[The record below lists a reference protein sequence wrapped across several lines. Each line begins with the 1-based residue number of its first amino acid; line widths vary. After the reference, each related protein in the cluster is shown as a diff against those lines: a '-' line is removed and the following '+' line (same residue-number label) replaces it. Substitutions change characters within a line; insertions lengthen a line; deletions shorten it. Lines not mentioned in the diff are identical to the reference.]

1 MDLSQN
7 NGNWSSVTEDILKR
21 NFPIHRACRDGDID
35 HLTSLLSAGEVDL
48 YEEDD
53 FYGWTPI
60 HWAAYFGK
68 LQCLMRLLEHGAS
81 CDGAT
86 ERLNQTPAHI
96 AAYGGHCHCLKWL
109 LHCGATVN
117 RQDYMGETPIHKAAR
132 TGSMECVSLLV
143 SQGAKLSL
151 RNHSGNTPSQVAASV
166 GFTECANYIER
177 AAQIQCQA
185 SGVYDEMRTP
195 VTNPAQNGLNP
206 ISNPFCNGR
215 ASPEGQ
221 SSNQNLFISTN
232 TYHSHPHLPANGTT
246 HNPAAPCFENGVN
259 HNNNNSQSDNCDM
272 EMDETCQGVPQSIG
286 FMNEAPNGDVLLDAA
301 VSQNIKPLAGKKRGR
316 EEVEDECFKRARND
330 DYVMAAQNK
339 LLFANLPFANGL
351 PCFENVAMNGHA
363 PSVPNGFQQVDA
375 VPQANGFHD
384 SSMDSENIAPYVHQ
398 GPGGHSLSQIGDITP
413 NVNSKGDCG
422 QEMFSHCDSNS
433 NRPEPFNCL
442 KFKEAPVRCVN
453 FMSHYV

>member
-68 LQCLMRLLEHGAS
+68 LACLRRLINTLETNGVRGCEIVS
-81 CDGAT
+81 S
-86 ERLNQTPAHI
+86 RFSQTPAHLC
-96 AAYGGHCHCLKWL
+96 AFGGHSQCLYWL
-109 LHCGATVN
+109 IQSNCNLIT
-117 RQDYMGETPIHKAAR
+117 QDYMGETPIHKAAR

-330 DYVMAAQNK
+330 EPLASKCNLNGWLYNNGHMTEKSHMIDTVHMAKASHMARDSDSMMEHYDTVYVQQGYDSMVFSAM
-339 LLFANLPFANGL
+339 
-351 PCFENVAMNGHA
+351 FENYHG
-363 PSVPNGFQQVDA
+363 
-375 VPQANGFHD
+375 
-384 SSMDSENIAPYVHQ
+384 
-398 GPGGHSLSQIGDITP
+398 L
-413 NVNSKGDCG
+413 
-422 QEMFSHCDSNS
+422 
-433 NRPEPFNCL
+433 
-442 KFKEAPVRCVN
+442 
-453 FMSHYV
+453 